1 MNNNVKNTILLID
14 SDTSVMNNLADRL
27 SSVGFNVLTA
37 DDEDVAEK
45 FLMVGSPDIIM
56 LDILMR
62 GKNEHDM
69 LTIIKSNIISAN
81 IPLIILT
88 SDTDV
93 NSKVYGF
100 LSGASDY
107 IIKPFRFP
115 EVLAR
120 VNNQL
125 RILNMQ
131 KELEEKN
138 KELLEKNELLQQ
150 MAMTDAL
157 TGLYNRGYIMGR
169 LGGELSHA
177 ARYKEPIT
185 FIMIDVD
192 HFKQTNDTYGHL
204 TGDELLKDVAKQIKA
219 SVRDADI
226 TARYGGEEFLVVCP
240 NTDLPG
246 AKVLAERIR
255 ESIENVEFLLEGNIM
270 HVTVSLGI
278 RCSTPK
284 SPLKA
289 EAELN
294 KLIGEADIALYVAKA
309 NGRNRVEAFSS
320 SMSSMESRKA
330 PRNTRT
336 SDKIAH

>member
-1 MNNNVKNTILLID
+1 MNSNVKSTILLID
-14 SDTSVMNNLADRL
+14 PDTSVMNNLADRL

-37 DDEDVAEK
+37 DDADVAEK
-45 FLMVGSPDIIM
+45 LLMIGNPDIIM
-56 LDILMR
+56 LDILMS
-62 GKNEHDM
+62 GKDGQDM
-69 LTIIKSNIISAN
+69 LTTIKSNSISAN
-81 IPLIILT
+81 IALIILT

-138 KELLEKNELLQQ
+138 KELVEKNVLLEQ
-150 MAMTDAL
+150 MAITDAL
-157 TGLYNRGYIMGR
+157 TGLYNRGYIIGR

-192 HFKQTNDTYGHL
+192 HFKQMNDTYGHL
-204 TGDELLKDVAKQIKA
+204 IGDELLKDVAKQIKF

-246 AKVLAERIR
+246 GQVLAERIR
-255 ESIENVEFLLEGNIM
+255 ENVENVEFLLEGNIM

-278 RCSTPK
+278 RSSTPK
-284 SPLKA
+284 APLKA
-289 EAELN
+289 EAEVS
-294 KLIGEADIALYVAKA
+294 KLIGEADVALYAAKA
-309 NGRNRVEAFSS
+309 NGRNRVEAFST
-320 SMSSMESRKA
+320 SMGGMESRKI

-336 SDKIAH
+336 SDRIAH